1 LRGIFFVARRRRGV
15 FFVLVCRSTPNK
27 FQPQPVLQN
36 TSCSAV
42 NRRIYNSRLVFSG
55 RFYSSAFDILIN
67 IF

>member
-1 LRGIFFVARRRRGV
+1 
-15 FFVLVCRSTPNK
+15 VLVCRSTPNK